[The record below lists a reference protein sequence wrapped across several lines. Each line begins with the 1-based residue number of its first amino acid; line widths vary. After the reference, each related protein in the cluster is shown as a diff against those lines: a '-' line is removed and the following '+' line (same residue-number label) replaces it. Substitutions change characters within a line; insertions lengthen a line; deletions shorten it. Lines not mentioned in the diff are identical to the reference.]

1 MEEGTE
7 DGRKVSGCDAGAV
20 VDQSPHK
27 LSNIIVL
34 VFSELASFVRTILQE
49 EQNEGVELTE
59 HPCNGSK
66 EPHMQWREKRHE
78 SLRKEHVQDSSGSRS
93 ERISLA
99 LGKCAAISRHHRVL
113 GQSTVALKS
122 RNSTSQ
128 STGRPK
134 AAWIAHLGEIQRA
147 TGALTDAWSLE
158 PLYLRKSAAEEKW
171 DRRER

>member
-1 MEEGTE
+1 LEEGTE

-93 ERISLA
+93 EIEV
-99 LGKCAAISRHHRVL
+99 GYAAKANVAACSDVSGGSRMV
-113 GQSTVALKS
+113 V
-122 RNSTSQ
+122 
-128 STGRPK
+128 
-134 AAWIAHLGEIQRA
+134 
-147 TGALTDAWSLE
+147 
-158 PLYLRKSAAEEKW
+158 
-171 DRRER
+171 